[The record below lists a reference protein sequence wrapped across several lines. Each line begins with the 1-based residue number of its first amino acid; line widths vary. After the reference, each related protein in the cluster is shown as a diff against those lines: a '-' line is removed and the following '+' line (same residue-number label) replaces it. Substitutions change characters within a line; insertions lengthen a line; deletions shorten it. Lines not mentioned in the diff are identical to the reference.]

1 MKLEIEF
8 DLRSDKV
15 FLTTPFSRAEFS
27 DTETG
32 RAMLFRAL
40 RNCAMYEA
48 GRQRKLDMGE
58 TPAGRDV
65 SDAILAY
72 DAKQI
77 KKFDERNRPVL
88 NLEDLEVEF

>member
-48 GRQRKLDMGE
+48 TRARKIEMGG
-58 TPAGRDV
+58 TAIGRDV
-65 SDAILAY
+65 ADAILAY

-88 NLEDLEVEF
+88 TLDDLEIEL